1 MLLLG
6 TSGSERSVLPPRAM
20 VTSGPQLLLMT
31 TAGSMVLQQL
41 ESVWMSIAYVVTGAQ
56 ANHVLKY
63 IHTSICIE
71 VYNSPPLSGTELPV
85 PASQES

>member
-63 IHTSICIE
+63 E
-71 VYNSPPLSGTELPV
+71 GPAELAPPLSGTELPV